1 MPSTPDLLPPCRQSE
16 YPLWA
21 NPNCPQCCQ
30 PLKPSYQRLRGLAM
44 FFSMIFFWSDL
55 SMWTLKRSEIFV
67 GMDLRKKN
75 CQRYQSFLAQG
86 SLALL
91 LYWSKRCLWV
101 NTHMYMQQN
110 VCILSMNWMTYM
122 LQLSPWDTTTS
133 YSINNN
139 LHIHRDL
146 YIGMQRTTQHFV
158 PTQCSTGTPEAIFRL
173 WFMNMHAPSKNGVL
187 QKHKYSLHGH
197 PPSKQKSQLCLVPP
211 LFSASLKRRI
221 HRNLSRIWW

>member
-1 MPSTPDLLPPCRQSE
+1 MLE
-16 YPLWA
+16 
-21 NPNCPQCCQ
+21 
-30 PLKPSYQRLRGLAM
+30 
-44 FFSMIFFWSDL
+44 
-55 SMWTLKRSEIFV
+55 WTWE
-67 GMDLRKKN
+67 KKN

-101 NTHMYMQQN
+101 NTHIYMQQN